1 MHQKKAQEVQ
11 NLVENRD
18 EKRFENSFKA
28 CSSAVL
34 SSQIKKIIPSKVY
47 ENRKSSI
54 AAGLEKVNVALEQKN
69 SKIIEYLSKEKSIL
83 EPEAYNV
90 LVPETVEEAV
100 DPNIIKILPVPL
112 PEKKIFKDTLTLPPS
127 KVPWKERFMQGI
139 KYNYSDISYHFKVWN
154 DSLKEIEGYFGAG
167 TVSYFVFL
175 RWLLLMNCFMLVLII
190 FFIVLPCTLL
200 TPFVYS
206 LPPNFTL
213 PINDTKPLYEVF
225 EKKQTFS
232 LALVTNH
239 SKMSEKDIVKY
250 CHRKYFKEIKEA
262 KTKSFFDNLQNLLQ
276 GTGWMEPTIMFLGNY
291 PIASVSG
298 GFVYNVPLAF
308 VFVYIAIYLFCFII
322 LMAYSSF
329 GVYEA
334 IMSQEYSA
342 PRFANEV
349 FSAWDYCIQGSKN
362 AEIHRRSF
370 TNNIRTTLS
379 EIVYKKKAEARSQ
392 SVWIKL
398 YCIRF
403 LVNLSVIAL
412 ISGSYYMIFTLVHL
426 QLREENYPYQP
437 GIKTLMLQ
445 YMPVLSVTAIRTASP
460 LFFSFVTQFEKFHAR
475 TTVNLSLARSAFIGL
490 SSVVVLVASFQ
501 HQIFCQPVDICGKG
515 KSHCHAPM
523 CWETYVGQE
532 LYKLNV
538 SEFLVSLFFF
548 FLNVGRN
555 YITKKFDNRFT
566 RWIGSAQ
573 FVLPQ
578 EILAL
583 IYLQT
588 ITWLGVLYSPLLPL
602 MLILK
607 FIVLFYTKKA
617 TVMKYSSPAT
627 TIYKASR
634 FNSVYIFILM
644 ITFLIVVTI
653 QFYTCRNFL
662 IHYNWR
668 RCSIL
673 KVSVNRLTQE
683 LILLAKDRQ
692 FLLQKISHLVE
703 EGEEDL

>member
-127 KVPWKERFMQGI
+127 KVPWKER
-139 KYNYSDISYHFKVWN
+139 
-154 DSLKEIEGYFGAG
+154 
-167 TVSYFVFL
+167 
-175 RWLLLMNCFMLVLII
+175 
-190 FFIVLPCTLL
+190 
-200 TPFVYS
+200 
-206 LPPNFTL
+206 
-213 PINDTKPLYEVF
+213 
-225 EKKQTFS
+225 
-232 LALVTNH
+232 
-239 SKMSEKDIVKY
+239 
-250 CHRKYFKEIKEA
+250 
-262 KTKSFFDNLQNLLQ
+262 
-276 GTGWMEPTIMFLGNY
+276 GWMEPTIMFLGNY

-653 QFYTCRNFL
+653 QFYTCRKITPSYGCSPFRYYDSMSAVLTEQLEKLPHFLQSLRFFLTGWFFVPAYILLCFL

>member
-213 PINDTKPLYEVF
+213 PINDTKPLYE
-225 EKKQTFS
+225 
-232 LALVTNH
+232 
-239 SKMSEKDIVKY
+239 
-250 CHRKYFKEIKEA
+250 
-262 KTKSFFDNLQNLLQ
+262 
-276 GTGWMEPTIMFLGNY
+276 GWMEPTIMFLGNY

-653 QFYTCRNFL
+653 QFYTCRKITPSYGCSPFRYYDSMSAVLTEQLEKLPHFLQSLRFFLTGWFFVPAYILLCFL